1 MKVSFLLRRD
11 NGLAFECVSVGLR
24 TQQHHLNL
32 IDARKEMYAALT
44 VYLES
49 EGTNY
54 VQGHF
59 HNAYAVNCPE
69 GRSTQPIDLW
79 YCKLS
84 EAACPLQAK
93 VFLDSREAF
102 IAGCTAPTSRKDDIF
117 RIIKEGQYKGFHH
130 VPGRYLCSTCTHKN
144 PYYYPFEMTL
154 LPPLLGVNDET
165 SRKALKRTLL
175 NSHLP
180 LNLTYCRLCP
190 KCALK
195 FSTTINPNLAPY
207 LEIITL
213 DFYPR

>member
-1 MKVSFLLRRD
+1 MLRRD

-84 EAACPLQAK
+84 EAACSLQAK

-102 IAGCTAPTSRKDDIF
+102 IAGCTAPTSRK
-117 RIIKEGQYKGFHH
+117 
-130 VPGRYLCSTCTHKN
+130 
-144 PYYYPFEMTL
+144 
-154 LPPLLGVNDET
+154 
-165 SRKALKRTLL
+165 RTLL
-175 NSHLP
+175 NSHLV
-180 LNLTYCRLCP
+180 TEHP
-190 KCALK
+190 KGATDDRDKGATQSGSFSLLDGVNYWSFFAL
-195 FSTTINPNLAPY
+195 FSSVVFVPWGQFFG
-207 LEIITL
+207 E
-213 DFYPR
+213 R